1 MFIIT
6 NIHNYI
12 LFLNFHINK
21 NYSIHFTSYIN
32 FNFFF
37 FLEKLSNLIT
47 DQELDFRRLNNGIRS
62 RRNRSRA
69 NRERDTKIINAQQ
82 DLVNK
87 RYNFVIYI

>member
-1 MFIIT
+1 VF
-6 NIHNYI
+6 
-12 LFLNFHINK
+12 INK
-21 NYSIHFTSYIN
+21 NYLIYFTLLILIN
-32 FNFFF
+32 F

-47 DQELDFRRLNNGIRS
+47 NQELDFRRLKNGIRS
-62 RRNRSRA
+62 RQNRSRA

>member
-12 LFLNFHINK
+12 LFLNFRINK
-21 NYSIHFTSYIN
+21 NYSIYFTSYIN

-37 FLEKLSNLIT
+37 LEKISNLIT
-47 DQELDFRRLNNGIRS
+47 DQELDFRRLKNGITS